1 MEDEALR
8 KHIANIKTE
17 QDEAEI
23 NLTPMLDVVFIMLIF
38 FIVTAMFIRE
48 TGLDVNRPDQD
59 QAQVVQEEGAI
70 LIIIDSTDDIWI
82 DRRVIDP
89 RAVRANIERL
99 HAEDPE
105 RPVVIQ
111 AANASSANTL
121 VTIMDAARQAN
132 VFNISIAS
140 E

>member
-1 MEDEALR
+1 MR

-38 FIVTAMFIRE
+38 FIVTATFIRE

-70 LIIIDSTDDIWI
+70 LVIIDSTDDIWI

-89 RAVRANIERL
+89 KAVRANIERL
-99 HAEDPE
+99 HAEDPD

-111 AANASSANTL
+111 AANASSAEML

>member
-1 MEDEALR
+1 MR

-38 FIVTAMFIRE
+38 FIVTATFIRE

-59 QAQVVQEEGAI
+59 QPQVVPEEGAI
-70 LIIIDSTDDIWI
+70 LVIIDSTDDIWI
-82 DRRVIDP
+82 DRRIIDP

-99 HAEDPE
+99 HAEDPD

-111 AANASSANTL
+111 AAKASRADTP